1 MCHIADL
8 PTVRRP
14 SIDYGILPAA
24 TKYGV
29 GNVSIQLQ
37 VFWPIY
43 FHHCHNSQ
51 QWEIMLDY
59 DCGRFELGLHFIA
72 KQCNIERRNVILP
85 VRILTP
91 VLFY

>member
-37 VFWPIY
+37 VF
-43 FHHCHNSQ
+43 
-51 QWEIMLDY
+51 
-59 DCGRFELGLHFIA
+59 
-72 KQCNIERRNVILP
+72 
-85 VRILTP
+85 
-91 VLFY
+91 